1 MGIAFAML
9 FFTVFQFAV
18 YLVERMTH
26 FSLFRLTDVER
37 FMYIQRELAF
47 ELWAIAPPL
56 LVTLAGYLGSL
67 RAFSR
72 RTP

>member
-1 MGIAFAML
+1 
-9 FFTVFQFAV
+9 
-18 YLVERMTH
+18 MTH